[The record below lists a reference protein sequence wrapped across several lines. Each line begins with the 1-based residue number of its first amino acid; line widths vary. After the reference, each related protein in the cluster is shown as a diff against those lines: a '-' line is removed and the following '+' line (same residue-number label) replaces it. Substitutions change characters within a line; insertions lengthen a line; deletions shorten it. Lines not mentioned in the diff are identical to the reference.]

1 MKYYIKAYRFRI
13 TMLLFTLF
21 FLQNVKAQEL
31 YVGSGATFF
40 LKSNTTFTTSNTL
53 VTLDPAGKFSVEAGN
68 DWGSETEYV
77 NGEVEAKG
85 QGETKLPTGNNG
97 VYAPV
102 IVDHSTNVKAAYVNN
117 APSSGAN
124 GVDVNAVSDIAYWK
138 LSGNAVVTLPW
149 NESSNMTD
157 FVNNNGGNLNAIS
170 IVGLDNGMWNLVSA
184 TQTNVV
190 KGDLLKGQVKSDPN
204 NEVNLDAYS
213 EFTFGIDHQ
222 EALSINNLFLTN
234 DIQIVSNP
242 IKSYE
247 SSIRFTADND
257 MRDLQLELFDMT
269 GTKIK
274 TYYPVNTYNRNGSI
288 EKPNLRAGLY
298 FLKFYHEGKQGV
310 KKLIIE

>member
-40 LKSNTTFTTSNTL
+40 LKSNATFTTSNTL
-53 VTLDPAGKFSVEAGN
+53 VNLDPAGKFSVEAGN

-124 GVDVNAVSDIAYWK
+124 GVDVNAVSGVAYWK

-170 IVGLDNGMWNLVSA
+170 IVGLDNGIWNLVSA
-184 TQTNVV
+184 TQTNIV

-257 MRDLQLELFDMT
+257 MRDLQLELFDMA
-269 GTKIK
+269 GVKIR
-274 TYYPVNTYNRNGSI
+274 TYQVNTYNRNGSI